1 MARITTIPLFCRT
14 LIGTSGTAG
23 TNISDIINIRDISDD
38 SIGKYSLSYGF
49 TGTAGALGSAGTT
62 TFEYLG
68 SPTEAGTFVTLG
80 TFGTYGVAAQGPG
93 VMAFAPTLVPFMKIR
108 AISGTCN
115 TAYITAE
122 LNVQ

>member
-1 MARITTIPLFCRT
+1 MAKITTIPLFCRD

-23 TNISDIINIRDISDD
+23 TNISGVVDMRDVDAV
-38 SIGKYSLSYGF
+38 IGKYSLSYGF

-93 VMAFAPTLVPFMKIR
+93 VMAFTPTLVPFMKIR

>member
-1 MARITTIPLFCRT
+1 MAKITTIPLFCRT

-23 TNISDIINIRDISDD
+23 TNISDIVNIRDMD
-38 SIGKYSLSYGF
+38 SIGKFSLSYGF

-93 VMAFAPTLVPFMKIR
+93 VMAFTPTLVPFMKIR